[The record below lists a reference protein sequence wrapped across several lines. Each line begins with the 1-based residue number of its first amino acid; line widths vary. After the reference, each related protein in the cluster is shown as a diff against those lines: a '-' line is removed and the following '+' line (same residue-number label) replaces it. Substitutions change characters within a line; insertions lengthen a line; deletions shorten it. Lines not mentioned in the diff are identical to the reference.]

1 VSGRSEARGWSARI
15 LTVSD
20 SVAAGQRTDEGGPA
34 VRAAL
39 SAAGVTVDEEAVCGD
54 GRAEV
59 AAALGRLC
67 SGFHGLVVTT
77 GGTGFGPRDLTPEG
91 TLDVLEREAAGLAEA
106 MRATHPLGRLSR
118 GVAGTAGRALVLN
131 LPGSPRGAVEQLE
144 AVLDVVPHALRLL
157 GGDTAH

>member
-1 VSGRSEARGWSARI
+1 
-15 LTVSD
+15 
-20 SVAAGQRTDEGGPA
+20 
-34 VRAAL
+34 
-39 SAAGVTVDEEAVCGD
+39 
-54 GRAEV
+54 
-59 AAALGRLC
+59 
-67 SGFHGLVVTT
+67 
-77 GGTGFGPRDLTPEG
+77 
-91 TLDVLEREAAGLAEA
+91 VLEREAAGLAEA